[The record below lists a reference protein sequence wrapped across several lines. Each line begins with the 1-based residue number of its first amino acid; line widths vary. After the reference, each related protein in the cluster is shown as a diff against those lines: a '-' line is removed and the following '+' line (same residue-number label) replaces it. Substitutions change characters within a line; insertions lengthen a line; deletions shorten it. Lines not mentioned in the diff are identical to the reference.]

1 MKIAAFY
8 IAEQLDLKSLK
19 GAYAG
24 TLIQEN
30 PSELFFQSDNDQ
42 YFCAFDYG
50 AVVFGNMS
58 SVEISQNLIFLQPFC
73 THPVPDKFRDDFE
86 IALLPETQIAFHFD
100 NMTVPRLD
108 ETVVR
113 IVMHNLA
120 HSVALDFFS
129 QRSDLLLSEIHH
141 FTNQLEEKG
150 SIRIS
155 RKNML
160 RFIGRTL
167 NNKNRVVENLFIF
180 DSPDLIWDDEYLDRI
195 HRGLSRTFEL
205 QSRFKEVEYTFK
217 VIEDNLSVFRELYLH
232 RESSQLEIIIIVLIC
247 IEVFD
252 LLISKVL

>member
-8 IAEQLDLKSLK
+8 IAEQLDLKGLK
-19 GAYAG
+19 ESYAG

-30 PSELFFQSDNDQ
+30 PSELFYQSDNDQ
-42 YFCAFDYG
+42 YFYAFDYG
-50 AVVFGNMS
+50 AVVFANMN
-58 SVEISQNLIFLQPFC
+58 SVEISQNLSFLLPFC
-73 THPVPDKFRDDFE
+73 TNSLSDKFRDDFE
-86 IALLPETQIAFHFD
+86 ISQVPESQITFNFD
-100 NMTVPRLD
+100 SLTVPRLD

-113 IVMHNLA
+113 IVMHNVA

-129 QRSDLLLSEIHH
+129 QRSDVLLSEIHH
-141 FTNQLEEKG
+141 FTNQLERDG

-160 RFIGRTL
+160 KFIGRTL

-180 DSPDLIWDDEYLDRI
+180 DSPEMIWDDEYLDRI
-195 HRGLSRTFEL
+195 YRGLSRTFEL

-232 RESSQLEIIIIVLIC
+232 RESSQLEWIIIALIC

-252 LLISKVL
+252 LLISKIF